1 MKKVLIPSFIIGVLS
16 FIIFFLLPNYILLF
30 VFSGK
35 QFYAGEVWRLLT
47 FSFTHINIIHLLQN
61 LMALVVLAILA
72 YEFELEFNMFN
83 ALFLLSSFGIALTAG
98 ILFPEIYIAGASLGL
113 YAVLGYLA
121 LKGANFISKYIT
133 IPVFLLS
140 IFIDK
145 IPGGLI
151 ALYSDLSLVFHILG
165 FISGILIFI
174 IVKLLKERGIYIL
187 QHG

>member
-1 MKKVLIPSFIIGVLS
+1 MKKTLISPFIIAVLS

-35 QFYAGEVWRLLT
+35 QFYAGELWRLFT
-47 FSFTHINIIHLLQN
+47 FPFTHTNIIHLLQN
-61 LMALVVLAILA
+61 LMALAVLTILA

-83 ALFLLSSFGIALTAG
+83 TVFLLSSFGIALTAG
-98 ILFPEIYIAGASLGL
+98 ILSPEIYIAGASLGL

-133 IPVFLLS
+133 IPVFLAS

-145 IPGGLI
+145 IPSGFISLF
-151 ALYSDLSLVFHILG
+151 SDLSLIFHLLG

-174 IVKLLKERGIYIL
+174 IASLLKEKRIYIL
-187 QHG
+187 QNE